1 VRDGSKGGGLK
12 EFVKS
17 EGAPVPVGPYSQA
30 VRVAPFLFAA
40 GQVGLDPRTGSLVDG
55 GIQAQTRRALQNLT
69 AVVESAGGSLGDVVK
84 TTVFLTTMDHFKS
97 MNEVYAEF
105 FPGSPPARSTVAV
118 SGLPLGA
125 LVEIE
130 VVACWP

>member
-1 VRDGSKGGGLK
+1 VKDGAKEIVRAD
-12 EFVKS
+12 
-17 EGAPVPVGPYSQA
+17 GAPVPVGPYSQA
-30 VRVAPFLFAA
+30 VRVAPYLFAA
-40 GQVGLDPRTGSLVDG
+40 GQVGLDPRTGTLVEG
-55 GIQAQTRRALQNLT
+55 GVQAQTRRALQNLT
-69 AVVESAGGSLGDVVK
+69 AVVEAAGGSLRDVVK
-84 TTVFLTTMDHFKS
+84 TTVFLTTMDHFKP

-105 FPGSPPARSTVAV
+105 FPGAPPARSTIAV